1 MTFHLSEPSRRRRIH
16 KRTGGTCG
24 ASNNDAHVQPP
35 VYLTPA
41 GAHSVQAVQG
51 MPAVSP
57 GPYGPQQNAAISMI
71 QLSLRPAP
79 TSSPAPY
86 PHAAPG
92 SRPSLQH
99 SRQKSSLS
107 LSKWTSY
114 TDLNQSVSNLVSHAT
129 GKANATIFELE
140 DLVLKSVSGGSN
152 VRETTSRLLDQVIT
166 SMDLGSFCGRENEL
180 RTDSPGYGGL
190 QC

>member
-1 MTFHLSEPSRRRRIH
+1 MTFHPSEPSRRRRIH
-16 KRTGGTCG
+16 KWTGGACG
-24 ASNNDAHVQPP
+24 ASNTDAHVKQP

-51 MPAVSP
+51 MPALPP
-57 GPYGPQQNAAISMI
+57 GPHRPQHTAATSMV

-86 PHAAPG
+86 PNAAPG
-92 SRPSLQH
+92 SRPPLQH
-99 SRQKSSLS
+99 SKQKSSIS
-107 LSKWTSY
+107 LTKWTSC

-129 GKANATIFELE
+129 GKANATILELE
-140 DLVLKSVSGGSN
+140 DLVLNSVNGGSN

-180 RTDSPGYGGL
+180 REDSPGYGCL